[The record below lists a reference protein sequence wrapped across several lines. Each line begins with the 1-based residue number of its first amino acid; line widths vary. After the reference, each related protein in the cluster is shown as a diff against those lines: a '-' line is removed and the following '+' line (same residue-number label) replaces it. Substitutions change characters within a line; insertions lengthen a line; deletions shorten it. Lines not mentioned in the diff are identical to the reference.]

1 MACNSCANQKPA
13 NDPRWRRVLWIALIV
28 NAAMFGIELVVGAAA
43 ESRALQADAL
53 DFFGDSAS
61 YAISLVVA
69 GMALRWRARAAF
81 AKGATLTVLGAWV
94 LVTAGWAALAGAS
107 PQAVPMGVIG
117 VMALIANG
125 GVAALLYR
133 YRQGDANM
141 RSVWICSRNDAI
153 GNVAVV
159 LAAGGV
165 FGTGTMWP
173 DLIVATILAVLG
185 LSGGA
190 QIIRQA
196 RQELRAERASD
207 GSIAS
212 HHGAIAASE

>member
-1 MACNSCANQKPA
+1 
-13 NDPRWRRVLWIALIV
+13 
-28 NAAMFGIELVVGAAA
+28 
-43 ESRALQADAL
+43 
-53 DFFGDSAS
+53 
-61 YAISLVVA
+61 
-69 GMALRWRARAAF
+69 
-81 AKGATLTVLGAWV
+81 
-94 LVTAGWAALAGAS
+94 
-107 PQAVPMGVIG
+107 
-117 VMALIANG
+117 
-125 GVAALLYR
+125 
-133 YRQGDANM
+133 
-141 RSVWICSRNDAI
+141 
-153 GNVAVV
+153 VV

-196 RQELRAERASD
+196 RQELRVDRASG